1 MSELVGRTPAQIAGA
16 EIALQGI
23 KTVDLPGFA
32 TDIKDT
38 TRRWRRNLGSR
49 VEQLVAENNFP
60 RYPVMRKD
68 ATGKR
73 GVGAEPVM
81 LINLGAGA
89 LTPDYYFAPGESV
102 GKNGERYTTGEI
114 YTTEVVNIGSKK
126 NPRYVPDWDTRE
138 AVPDRDYLFLA
149 FQAREVL
156 EERLGDLVQQD
167 REIAR
172 ETGVFQAQAVQGQE
186 STEA

>member
-1 MSELVGRTPAQIAGA
+1 MSEAIRRTPAQIAGA
-16 EIALQGI
+16 ETALQGLRD
-23 KTVDLPGFA
+23 VDAQSL
-32 TDIKDT
+32 IKDSKAVAN
-38 TRRWRRNLGSR
+38 RWRRNLGSR

-73 GVGAEPVM
+73 GVRTEPVM
-81 LINLGAGA
+81 LILGADA

-114 YTTEVVNIGSKK
+114 YTAEVVSIGSKK
-126 NPRYVPDWDTRE
+126 NPKYVPDWDTRK
-138 AVPDRDYLFLA
+138 AVSDKDYLSLA

-172 ETGVFQAQAVQGQE
+172 EIGVFQAQAVQGQE
-186 STEA
+186 STEE